1 MYHVELRHFPH
12 SAWRFNLSD
21 QDLRAVVEP
30 WIREKAVDFGERK
43 WSPHLAKLTVL
54 EGPKLEVQ
62 QLSMGRGWRTA
73 QKQSQ
78 DVTERVLD
86 TAREALQHAAGEGG
100 AVAGGVPARGI
111 SPASERPGGEPVE
124 NGTPAP
130 TAPVGGA
137 DALAGGRPVSDPV
150 ALGVQLAALLGPD
163 PMGLLEAWRQAVA
176 TSPGLAPS
184 DSLALAERALRR
196 ASADQG

>member
-30 WIREKAVDFGERK
+30 WIREQAVDFGERK
-43 WSPHLAKLTVL
+43 WSPHLARLTIL

-62 QLSMGRGWRTA
+62 QISMGRGWRTA
-73 QKQSQ
+73 QRQSE
-78 DVTERVLD
+78 DVTERVL
-86 TAREALQHAAGEGG
+86 TSARDALRQ
-100 AVAGGVPARGI
+100 
-111 SPASERPGGEPVE
+111 
-124 NGTPAP
+124 
-130 TAPVGGA
+130 
-137 DALAGGRPVSDPV
+137 LAGGGGVGPASVPAPGASAATGAGEEATGGATPTSAIVDPTVAAGTGPMNDPV

-163 PMGLLEAWRQAVA
+163 AMGLLEAWRAA
-176 TSPGLAPS
+176 AAASPGLPPS
-184 DSLALAERALRR
+184 DTLALAERALRR

>member
-30 WIREKAVDFGERK
+30 WIREQAVDFGERK
-43 WSPHLAKLTVL
+43 WSPHLARLTIL

-62 QLSMGRGWRTA
+62 QISMGRGWRTA
-73 QKQSQ
+73 QRQSE
-78 DVTERVLD
+78 DVTERVLAG
-86 TAREALQHAAGEGG
+86 AREALQQAAGGGGVVAARVPVPGVSPATEGAGEATGGG
-100 AVAGGVPARGI
+100 APTSAIVDPTVAGGTG
-111 SPASERPGGEPVE
+111 
-124 NGTPAP
+124 P
-130 TAPVGGA
+130 T
-137 DALAGGRPVSDPV
+137 SDPV

-163 PMGLLEAWRQAVA
+163 PMGLLEAWRQAAA
-176 TSPGLAPS
+176 TSPGLPPS

-196 ASADQG
+196 ADADQG